1 MSGRVPRREGY
12 RRTAADARDAVA
24 LAVRAAPGAV
34 AGDVVL
40 VVVAGALPVLTAWL
54 TKVVLDALVAGGTAP
69 VVLPAVALAA
79 VGVATVLTQQTTRYV
94 RSALGRAVT
103 ELAQW
108 RLYDALGRLQ
118 GLARLE
124 DPRFHDRVQLA
135 QSFGRSAPGDLLGR
149 GLAIGQASVTLLGFL
164 GTLLAIGP
172 VFAVVVALAAVP
184 ALAVELTIGR
194 RRADML
200 TATGHGRRRELF
212 YAQLLTDHRA
222 AKEIRLLGLGGHFG
236 ARMRRETAAVH
247 REDRRA
253 DRREL
258 VAQVLLGS
266 AGALIAGFGLVW
278 AVRGARTGE
287 LSVGDVSVFAAA
299 VAGTQAMVL
308 SVVRELAAGHQAL
321 LLFGHYAAVVRA
333 EPDLPV
339 PARPRRA
346 GELRDRIELRDVWF
360 RYRDDGP
367 WVLRGVNLTI
377 RRGETVAL
385 VGVNGAGKSTLVK
398 LLCRF
403 YDPVAG
409 SITWDGVDLRELR
422 VDDLRKRIG
431 AVFQDYMTYDL
442 TARENI
448 GVGDLTALGDDERLH
463 RAARQAQAHDLLAA
477 LPRGYDTPLTRTYFE
492 DEDRAAADVGVLL
505 SGGQWQRIALA
516 RAFLRDRCDL
526 LLLDEPSS
534 GLDAEAEHELHTRLR
549 AHREGRTSVVIAH
562 RLSAVRDADRIA
574 VLDDGEVVEE
584 GAHADLMAVSGG
596 RYGRL
601 FRLQS
606 RGYGA
611 GEAELAGRP

>member
-1 MSGRVPRREGY
+1 MSARPRRRERY
-12 RRTAADARDAVA
+12 RRTAEAARDALA
-24 LAVRAAPGAV
+24 LATRAAPGAV
-34 AGDVVL
+34 VADVVL
-40 VVVAGALPVLTAWL
+40 TVVAGALPVLTAWL

-69 VVLPAVALAA
+69 VVLPAIALA
-79 VGVATVLTQQTTRYV
+79 VTGVATVLAQQSARYV
-94 RSALGRAVT
+94 RAALGRAVT
-103 ELAQW
+103 ELAQA
-108 RLYDALGRLQ
+108 RLYEALGRLR

-135 QSFGRSAPGDLLGR
+135 QSFGRSAPGDVLAR
-149 GLAIGQASVTLLGFL
+149 GLAIAQASVTLLGFL
-164 GTLLAIGP
+164 GTLLTVGP

-194 RRADML
+194 RRAEML
-200 TATGHGRRRELF
+200 AATGHGRRRELF

-222 AKEIRLLGLGGHFG
+222 AKEIRLLGLGAHFG

-258 VAQVLLGS
+258 VAQALLGA

-278 AVRGARTGE
+278 AVRGARSGE
-287 LSVGDVSVFAAA
+287 LSIGDVSVFAAA

-308 SVVRELAAGHQAL
+308 AVVRDLAAGHQAL

-333 EPDLPV
+333 EPDLPA
-339 PARPRRA
+339 PPRPRRV

-360 RYRDDGP
+360 RYREDGP

-409 SITWDGVDLRELR
+409 SVTWDGVDLRELR
-422 VDDLRKRIG
+422 VDELRERIG

-448 GVGDLTALGDDERLH
+448 GVGDLAALDDDDRLH
-463 RAARQAQAHDLLAA
+463 RAARRAQAHDLLTA

-492 DEDRAAADVGVLL
+492 DEDRTAADAGVLL

-526 LLLDEPSS
+526 LVLDEPSA
-534 GLDAEAEHELHTRLR
+534 GLDAEAEHDLHTRLR
-549 AHREGRTSVVIAH
+549 AYRDGRTSVVIAH
-562 RLSAVRDADRIA
+562 RLSALRDADRIA
-574 VLDDGEVVEE
+574 VLDDGEVAEE
-584 GAHADLMAVSGG
+584 GSHAELMTEPGS

-611 GEAELAGRP
+611 GEAELASRS

>member
-1 MSGRVPRREGY
+1 MPRREWY
-12 RRTAADARDAVA
+12 RHTAATARDAVA

-34 AGDVVL
+34 AGDVAL

-54 TKVVLDALVAGGTAP
+54 TKVVLDALAAGGTAP
-69 VVLPAVALAA
+69 AVLPAVALAA
-79 VGVATVLTQQTTRYV
+79 VGVAMVLTQQTTRYV

-103 ELAQW
+103 ELAQR
-108 RLYDALGRLQ
+108 RLYDSLGRLQ

-135 QSFGRSAPGDLLGR
+135 QSFGRSAPGDVLSR

-164 GTLLAIGP
+164 GTLLTIGP

-200 TATGHGRRRELF
+200 AATGHGRRRELF
-212 YAQLLTDHRA
+212 YGQLLTDHRA
-222 AKEIRLLGLGGHFG
+222 AKEIRLLGLGAHFG

-258 VAQVLLGS
+258 IAQALLGS

-308 SVVRELAAGHQAL
+308 SIVRDLAAGHQAL

-422 VDDLRKRIG
+422 VDDLRRRIG

-463 RAARQAQAHDLLAA
+463 RAAGRAQAHDLLTA

-492 DEDRAAADVGVLL
+492 DEDRAAADAGVLL

-526 LLLDEPSS
+526 LVLDEPSS

-549 AHREGRTSVVIAH
+549 AYRDGRTSVLIAH

-574 VLDDGEVVEE
+574 VLDDGEVAEE
-584 GAHADLMAVSGG
+584 GAHAELMAAPGG

-611 GEAELAGRP
+611 GESELASRP